1 MIWVVGNKGMLG
13 SELSCELGKAGLAFV
28 GSDRDVDFLDPY
40 AIEAFASRSKVT
52 AIVNCAAYTA
62 VDKAEDEPEI
72 CARLNVEGPRNLAVL
87 AHKIGARLLHISTDY
102 VFDGN
107 STVPYREDD
116 PVNPTGIYGRTKAE
130 GEQVLLASCPDTI
143 IVRTAWLYGEYG
155 NNFVYTMLLLMR
167 KKDEIGVVADQQGS
181 PTWAQD
187 LARTIVAVLKDR
199 SGKSGIY
206 HFTDAGDISWYD
218 FAVTIHEKGRKLGIL
233 ERDCRVVPLA
243 TGQYPTRA
251 RRPTYSVL
259 SKEKI
264 QRDFKVAVPAWD
276 ESLGRFMDEITLNRP
291 ALLERIS

>member
-1 MIWVVGNKGMLG
+1 MIWIVGNKGMLG
-13 SELSCELGKAGLAFV
+13 TELNRELRKTKLAFV

-40 AIEAFASRSKVT
+40 AIESFASSNKVT

-62 VDKAEDEPEI
+62 VDKAEDELDL
-72 CARLNVEGPRNLAVL
+72 CARLNIEGPRNLALL
-87 AHKIGARLLHISTDY
+87 AHNIGARLIHISTDY
-102 VFDGN
+102 VFDGKAV
-107 STVPYREDD
+107 TPYHEDD

-130 GEQVLLASCPDTI
+130 GEKALLAACPEA
-143 IVRTAWLYGEYG
+143 VVLRTAWLYGEDG
-155 NNFVYTMLLLMR
+155 NNFVYTMLRLMR
-167 KKDEIGVVADQQGS
+167 RKDEIGVVADQRGS

-187 LARTIVAVLKDR
+187 LARTIVAMLKDR

-233 ERDCRVVPLA
+233 EKDCRVVPLA

-264 QRDFKVAVPAWD
+264 QRDFKVTVPAWD

-291 ALLERIS
+291 ALFERIS